1 MDEYRPRSVAVSRSV
16 QLARAASLP
25 VGLTVLVDDGRLCDA
40 QRAMGS
46 ASDPASRKPLQLWSS
61 ALLAV
66 CAVLGVAYV
75 VAGMVDGA
83 PRTFD
88 RGTSSVKSVVL
99 QEALGGVTVL
109 CLLVTL
115 VFAVRRLPKAITM
128 FSAGVVMGVI
138 WLVAFLSERAS

>member
-1 MDEYRPRSVAVSRSV
+1 
-16 QLARAASLP
+16 
-25 VGLTVLVDDGRLCDA
+25 
-40 QRAMGS
+40 MGS

-88 RGTSSVKSVVL
+88 RGTSSVKSVVV

-109 CLLVTL
+109 CLLVAL